1 MIFLQQ
7 NFNITQQNSTTAE
20 SGKVIATN
28 WTNRRLVP
36 PSRSVRLLTEF
47 PDATI
52 LIVFMVRRIIH
63 FCTAVYVGLDDPPT
77 KADKRYVHYCTF
89 LANKMLLPLSLL
101 NLFWHLQLRY
111 SNPLPPPP
119 PPRWVI
125 RCENHE
131 RFRVIQPSVTVT
143 SKLLVNQH

>member
-20 SGKVIATN
+20 SGKGTATN

-63 FCTAVYVGLDDPPT
+63 FCAAVYVGLDDPPT

-111 SNPLPPPP
+111 SNPLPPP
-119 PPRWVI
+119 RHRVGSLGVKTM
-125 RCENHE
+125 N
-131 RFRVIQPSVTVT
+131 RFRVVQPSVTVT